1 MKKFANAHV
10 HAHLCDPK
18 RVEPFLEA
26 LSKTGITHA
35 ALLSLT
41 CAPRYE
47 KVQNLS
53 LLWWKSRFKKLD
65 LSVFGSVHE
74 TDVYGNI
81 PYEIQAQKLLELG
94 CDGMKFLQMK
104 PDVRKAIGKGINH
117 RDYDKMFSM
126 LEERNVPVII
136 HSGDPENFWDQ
147 STMTPEEIAKGYGYG
162 DGTLL
167 SCQEHYDECFE
178 MLDKHPGLN
187 AVFAHMFFLSNR
199 IDEAQR
205 IMETYPNVR
214 FDLTP
219 GWEMYVAFGKNID
232 KWHDFFEK
240 YSNRILFG
248 TDSGDH
254 KYNEAALHN
263 LVYSSI
269 THDKSE
275 FEMPGFPGKFTRG
288 LELSQTAVDNIC
300 YNNYEK
306 LVGKEMATVDMD
318 GVYECAE
325 RMLFDIKDNGMEQD
339 IIWLENFLKNN

>member
-1 MKKFANAHV
+1 MKQFANAHV
-10 HAHLCDPK
+10 HAHLCDPN
-18 RVEPFLEA
+18 RVEPFLES

-53 LLWWKSRFKKLD
+53 LLWWKSRFEKLK

-74 TDVYGNI
+74 TDVYASI
-81 PYEIQAQKLLELG
+81 PYEVQAEKLLELG

-104 PDVRKAIGKGINH
+104 PDVRKAIGKGLDH
-117 RDYDKMFSM
+117 KSYDKMFSM
-126 LEERNVPVII
+126 LEERKVPVII
-136 HSGDPENFWDQ
+136 HSGDPENFWDT

-162 DGTLL
+162 DGTFL
-167 SCQEHYDECFE
+167 SCQEHYDECFR
-178 MLDKHPGLN
+178 MLDKHPDLSV
-187 AVFAHMFFLSNR
+187 VFAHMFFLSNR
-199 IDEAQR
+199 IDEAER
-205 IMETYPNVR
+205 IMQTYPNVR

-232 KWHDFFEK
+232 KWHDFFER
-240 YSNRILFG
+240 YSHRILFG

-254 KYNEAALHN
+254 KYNEAELHN

-288 LELSQTAVDNIC
+288 LDLSQTAVANIC

-306 LVGKEMATVDMD
+306 LVGKDVVSVDMD
-318 GVYECAE
+318 GVYKCAE

-339 IIWLENFLKNN
+339 ILWLEGFLKNK